1 MQFERSKLCKQHIFY
16 SVDDSENLISM
27 SDKKVLS
34 LESQKRT
41 AYFCTCNKTN
51 GTKSS
56 NIPICDKKISV
67 SCDLKKQ
74 VQVSSKSTCSVRSK
88 RSVSSK
94 FSFVPDNTQYSFER
108 KKVRHQ
114 N

>member
-1 MQFERSKLCKQHIFY
+1 MQFERSKYAINTFFY
-16 SVDDSENLISM
+16 SVNDSENLISM
-27 SDKKVLS
+27 SDKKVMS
-34 LESQKRT
+34 LESQKKT

-51 GTKSS
+51 GTKPSS
-56 NIPICDKKISV
+56 ITICDKKMSV

-74 VQVSSKSTCSVRSK
+74 VQVSSKSACSVRSK

-108 KKVRHQ
+108 KKVRHI